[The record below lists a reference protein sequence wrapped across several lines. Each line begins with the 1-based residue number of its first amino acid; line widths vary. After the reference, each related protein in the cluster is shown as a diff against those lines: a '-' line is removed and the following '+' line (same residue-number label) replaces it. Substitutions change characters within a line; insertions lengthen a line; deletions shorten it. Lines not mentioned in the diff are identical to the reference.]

1 MNESDIPQFPRRADL
16 HASESAY
23 RRKGADSDG
32 PQMSMHSPQTTGPYT
47 DEGHAHD
54 DESLSARRAQ
64 RPIEGSTHATA
75 GQNLPADPL
84 PSKAESREN
93 YSQSDL
99 AVPAFVARPVRRTAS
114 TEIIGG
120 ARPQPPAGLDSG
132 VSMETTGIRSRRL
145 EQERQR
151 ARKRQRNRRIRSFF
165 ILTLI
170 IALLGGA
177 VFAAWNALST
187 GGSIIESDDYT
198 GTGIDPVQV
207 TIFEGALGTDIGN
220 ELIQHDV
227 VKTMDAF
234 LRAFEANKAASS
246 IRPGTYS
253 LKTKMSASE
262 AIAALLDEANRTDN
276 TVTVIPGQTLSQVVS
291 KMREVT
297 EFDSAAIDAA
307 VADPVA
313 LGLPA
318 EAGGNIEGWLAPG
331 SYELAHDETPVTL
344 LKEMIAAR
352 IAEFDELK
360 IPEGQRQSLLI
371 KASILEREVN
381 KDEYLPKVAR
391 VIENRL
397 ADPGG
402 ETVGRLQMDSTVLYG
417 VGKTGGIP
425 TAEDLASDTPYN
437 TYKIQ
442 GLPAGP
448 ISNPEVSAIKA
459 MAAPAEGT
467 WLYFVTINLETGE
480 TRFASTSAE
489 HDANK
494 ALLDEYCATH
504 QDLCFK

>member
-1 MNESDIPQFPRRADL
+1 MNESDIPQFPRRSEL
-16 HASESAY
+16 HASEPAY
-23 RRKGADSDG
+23 SRKAQEPDTPETSVQSPETSQDHTRLEQGHPEVQPHESQT
-32 PQMSMHSPQTTGPYT
+32 PQRALRSSNTVA
-47 DEGHAHD
+47 GHRLEWERPRSQM
-54 DESLSARRAQ
+54 ESQ
-64 RPIEGSTHATA
+64 E
-75 GQNLPADPL
+75 
-84 PSKAESREN
+84 EN
-93 YSQSDL
+93 SQSDSG
-99 AVPAFVARPVRRTAS
+99 VPAFAPRPVRRVTNADTLVTQSPAS
-114 TEIIGG
+114 TD
-120 ARPQPPAGLDSG
+120 AG
-132 VSMETTGIRSRRL
+132 VSTETMGIRSRRL

-151 ARKRQRNRRIRSFF
+151 ARKRRRNRRIRSFF
-165 ILTLI
+165 ILALI

-177 VFAAWNALST
+177 VFAAWNTLGI
-187 GGSIIESDDYT
+187 GGSITESDDYK
-198 GTGIDPVQV
+198 GLGVEPVQV

-220 ELIQHDV
+220 ELIKHDV

-297 EFDSAAIDAA
+297 EFDSAAIDTAL
-307 VADPVA
+307 ADPSA

-318 EAGGNIEGWLAPG
+318 EANGNIEGWLAPG

-360 IPEGQRQSLLI
+360 IPQGQRQSLLI

-397 ADPGG
+397 ADPAG

-442 GLPAGP
+442 GIPAGP
-448 ISNPEVSAIKA
+448 ISNPEVSALKA
-459 MAAPAEGT
+459 MAAPAEGS

-480 TRFASTSAE
+480 TRFASTSTE
-489 HDANK
+489 HEANK
-494 ALLDEYCATH
+494 ALLDEYCSTH